1 MIIGIDLGTTY
12 SLAGTLNLDQQPV
25 LLPDNSDKTVLYTPS
40 IIHINGNN
48 AFVGQSVL
56 NMLEQNPGLDVIR
69 FFKRYL
75 GEKKELHIDQEG
87 NVWYPESIAALVLK
101 KIKYD
106 AEIYASNTVDGAV
119 ITVPAHFD
127 DAQRKAIL
135 NAAAMIDLPV
145 LGLVEEPV
153 AAAIYYG
160 VNNKAHEQ
168 NILVYDLG
176 GGTFDATV
184 LTVNEKGFYVMS
196 KDGLTDLG
204 GKEFDEAMAALVQK
218 QFEKAAGKSLLF
230 SGSKLQQLR
239 VFCEEIKIE
248 LASPGVRYVNRICLL
263 GNDSVEVF
271 ITRKEF
277 EKAITYEVDR
287 TIKIL
292 KRCLSSAGLTE
303 DIVDTLLMVGG
314 SSMIPFVRKRIEEE
328 MPALAG
334 KIRFQDPMKAVV
346 FGASI
351 YARLISGD
359 HNRSDTMDMPSE
371 LRGVTG
377 YNIAL
382 RAINPDTGRT
392 VLDIIIPKNRPVP
405 MKIKKTYYTAPN
417 NGGKMRIE
425 LLRFI
430 EEQDVKTL
438 GLLNVGPLPTDKPN
452 YPIEVTIE
460 YTEDGIVI
468 LQAYNPETGL
478 ELEKTFG
485 KEGMGV
491 SYLSNQKKIVQ
502 RAFINNAL

>member
-12 SLAGTLNLDQQPV
+12 SLAGTIDLDQRPV

-40 IIHINGNN
+40 IVHINGNN
-48 AFVGQSVL
+48 AFVGQTVL

-75 GEKKELHIDQEG
+75 GEKKELHIDSDG
-87 NVWYPESIAALVLK
+87 NVWYPEAIAALVLK
-101 KIKYD
+101 KINFD
-106 AEIYASNTVDGAV
+106 AEIYASNSVDGAV

-135 NAAAMIDLPV
+135 NAAAMIDLSV
-145 LGLVEEPV
+145 LGLLEEPV

-160 VNNKAHEQ
+160 VSQNAHEQ

-196 KDGLTDLG
+196 KDGLTDMG
-204 GKEFDEAMAALVQK
+204 GKEFDEAMASLIQG
-218 QFEKAAGKSLLF
+218 QFEKAAGKPLLF
-230 SGSKLQQLR
+230 TGSKLQQLR
-239 VFCEEIKIE
+239 VFSEEVKIE
-248 LASPGVRYVNRICLL
+248 LASPGVKYINRICLL
-263 GNDSVEVF
+263 GNDSIEVF

-277 EKAITYEVDR
+277 ENAITFEVDR

-303 DIVDTLLMVGG
+303 DIIDTLLMVGG
-314 SSMIPFVRKRIEEE
+314 SSMIPFVRQRIEQE

-334 KIRFQDPMKAVV
+334 KIRYQDPMKAVV
-346 FGASI
+346 FGAAH
-351 YARLISGD
+351 YAKMLSSD
-359 HNRSDTMDMPSE
+359 HSDTDNSDLPSE

-382 RAINPDTGRT
+382 RAVNPETGRT
-392 VLDIIIPKNRPVP
+392 VMDILIPKNRPIPV
-405 MKIKKTYYTAPN
+405 KIKRTYYTAPN
-417 NGGKMRIE
+417 SGGRMRLE
-425 LLRFI
+425 LLQFI
-430 EEQDVKTL
+430 EEQEAKTL
-438 GLLNVGPLPTDKPN
+438 GVLNVGPLPTNKAN
-452 YPIEVTIE
+452 YPIEITIE
-460 YTEDGIVI
+460 YTEDGIIV
-468 LQAYNPETGL
+468 LQAYNAETGL

-485 KEGMGV
+485 KEGMGAN
-491 SYLSNQKKIVQ
+491 YLAGQKKIVQ
-502 RAFINNAL
+502 KTFINNTL